1 MFDNKKKKYKATHCW
16 KDESDPSKWK
26 NIASSWNVRGGN
38 IPRLDIRFSIHSFSN
53 FSHACRISKV
63 SSTFRWKLKGEN
75 CNSFEKRIKIED
87 SLLDFK
93 MYCKSDSHMCTNYLR
108 GRKRGAWAQELKV
121 SLVNNKTLIKKI
133 LQYYSD
139 CKNMT
144 SV

>member
-1 MFDNKKKKYKATHCW
+1 MLGVAIYLDW
-16 KDESDPSKWK
+16 ISDLVYIPSQ
-26 NIASSWNVRGGN
+26 S
-38 IPRLDIRFSIHSFSN
+38 

-75 CNSFEKRIKIED
+75 CNSFEKRIKLED

-93 MYCKSDSHMCTNYLR
+93 MYCKSGSHMCTNYLR
-108 GRKRGAWAQELKV
+108 GRKKGAWAQELKA

-139 CKNMT
+139 CKNVT